1 MSPKAYM
8 IYNDETSESKRGAKG
23 VPHNCELTLKHFK
36 DKLYENKNHK
46 VDIRSLRVL
55 GGSMSKVF
63 QTKQSLSDLF
73 AKFRVSDDA
82 ITCTPLT
89 LNDEYL

>member
-1 MSPKAYM
+1 M
-8 IYNDETSESKRGAKG
+8 IYNDETDKLKRGAKG
-23 VPHNCELTLKHFK
+23 VPHNCKLTMQHFHE
-36 DKLYENKNHK
+36 KLYKHQDHK
-46 VDIRSLRVL
+46 VDVRSLRVI

-82 ITCTPLT
+82 ITCTPLK